1 MRSGRVHRGRPR
13 VRRWLPRGWCAAAPG
28 PRVEI
33 PDARACRRVWR
44 TRASQT
50 GGRTPPFAA
59 YAGQAGQQV
68 HGALAA
74 HAAKIGETNATV
86 SISECAQHGLNP
98 VRLDNAQTAGADGV
112 DQLVNGCVA
121 HGLPAAEGPR

>member
-1 MRSGRVHRGRPR
+1 MHVRVDGYGGH
-13 VRRWLPRGWCAAAPG
+13 VRAKQ
-28 PRVEI
+28 E
-33 PDARACRRVWR
+33 DARRR
-44 TRASQT
+44 
-50 GGRTPPFAA
+50 FAA

-74 HAAKIGETNATV
+74 HAAQIGETNATV

-121 HGLPAAEGPR
+121 HGLPAAEGLR